1 MNSETELNRA
11 QDFSLVQGGPLFQL
25 FVRSRLSTSALG
37 WLKRRIVFF
46 ATLTWLPLLMLSTLS
61 GHTVGGAQVTFLYDL
76 EAHVRFLVSL
86 PLLLLAEWV
95 VHSRLP
101 PVVRQFIERGIIT
114 PENKP
119 GFDACIQSALR
130 WRNSVPIELGTIA
143 LVMTLGHTLFFEQ
156 INLNTSIWYA
166 LGVTPELQLS
176 PAGYWLAYVSLPAY
190 QFIFLRWMF
199 RIGLWTWFLWQVSRL
214 DLYLVPTHPDKAG
227 GLGFLSQSA
236 VAFIPFLLAQGALMS
251 AMIAERILYQGA
263 ELMAFKPEIAI
274 FIVFSLLLVLGP
286 LSVFAPQLAKAK
298 REGLR
303 SYGILASRYVVEF
316 DKKWLRGEGDPQESF
331 LGSGD
336 IQSLADLNNSFE
348 VIRSMQLFP
357 FAKQTLLQLTVVAML
372 PMLPLLLT
380 IFSLEDLV
388 KRLIGILL
396 GSAT

>member
-176 PAGYWLAYVSLPAY
+176 PAGYC
-190 QFIFLRWMF
+190 
-199 RIGLWTWFLWQVSRL
+199 
-214 DLYLVPTHPDKAG
+214 
-227 GLGFLSQSA
+227 
-236 VAFIPFLLAQGALMS
+236 
-251 AMIAERILYQGA
+251 
-263 ELMAFKPEIAI
+263 
-274 FIVFSLLLVLGP
+274 
-286 LSVFAPQLAKAK
+286 
-298 REGLR
+298 
-303 SYGILASRYVVEF
+303 VV
-316 DKKWLRGEGDPQESF
+316 
-331 LGSGD
+331 
-336 IQSLADLNNSFE
+336 
-348 VIRSMQLFP
+348 V
-357 FAKQTLLQLTVVAML
+357 
-372 PMLPLLLT
+372 
-380 IFSLEDLV
+380 
-388 KRLIGILL
+388 
-396 GSAT
+396 